1 MGTDIKIMYNI
12 IVAAGMVQLKQRDYY
27 NTSIHRPLTIRIQTE
42 RY

>member
-12 IVAAGMVQLKQRDYY
+12 IAMGMVQLKQRDYY
-27 NTSIHRPLTIRIQTE
+27 TSIHRPLTIRIQTE

>member
-12 IVAAGMVQLKQRDYY
+12 IGMVQLKQRDYY
-27 NTSIHRPLTIRIQTE
+27 TSIHSPLTIRIQTE